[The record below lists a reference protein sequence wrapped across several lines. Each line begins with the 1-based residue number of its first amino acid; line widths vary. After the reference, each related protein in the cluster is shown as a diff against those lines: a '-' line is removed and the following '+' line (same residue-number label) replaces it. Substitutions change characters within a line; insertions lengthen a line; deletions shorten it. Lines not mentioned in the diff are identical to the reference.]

1 MQGGDTSFASVS
13 GGAALKPDLAKQL
26 LNTNSASEGGIVTQL
41 TNNPFFTAVGMRK
54 LTLLHLTPPQLH
66 SC

>member
-1 MQGGDTSFASVS
+1 MPGGETSLTSIS
-13 GGAALKPDLAKQL
+13 GGAAFKPDLAKQF

-41 TNNPFFTAVGMRK
+41 TSNPFFTAVGVRK
-54 LTLLHLTPPQLH
+54 LALPHLTPPQLN